1 MTNIPTELLR
11 TLVAVV
17 DLRSFTRAAQSL
29 GVTQPAVSA
38 QIKRLQ
44 ILLGGELFDKSAPGV
59 TLTEKGE
66 VVVNHARRLLSINDQ
81 ILQLAQPSSPV
92 PPVRIGVPGALDLA
106 ALPPALADFRQQWPF
121 MRFNV
126 RGQSCDTLLRDL
138 RQGDLDLIVAF
149 TQSPPSIDARHY
161 WTEDLVWV
169 RGRGSRLDPG
179 SPVPLIAHDTTG
191 VLGRVATTALNHAGR
206 SWELV
211 FNALS
216 TASLAAATD
225 AGLGVAVS
233 LRRFIPNGLTI
244 CEDEHLPRLPTVNCG
259 IYLRDSSDYD
269 ILVPLADSI
278 ARVIAP
284 PGSIV
289 H

>member
-17 DLRSFTRAAQSL
+17 DLRSFTKAAQSL

-44 ILLGGELFDKSAPGV
+44 ILLGSELFDKSAPGV

-81 ILQLAQPSSPV
+81 ILQLAQPASPV

-106 ALPPALADFRQQWPF
+106 ALPAALAEFRQQWPF

-126 RGQSCDTLLRDL
+126 RGQNCDSLLRDL
-138 RQGDLDLIVAF
+138 RQGDLDLVVAF
-149 TQSPPSIDARHY
+149 TQSPPAGDARHH
-161 WTEDLVWV
+161 WTEELVWV
-169 RGRGSRLDPG
+169 RARGSRLDASG
-179 SPVPLIAHDTTG
+179 PVPLIAHDTTG
-191 VLGRVATTALNHAGR
+191 VLGRLATNALNHSGR

-211 FNALS
+211 YNALS
-216 TASLAAATD
+216 TASLAAATQ
-225 AGLGVAVS
+225 AGLGIAIAI
-233 LRRFIPNGLTI
+233 RRFVPNELTI
-244 CEDEHLPRLPTVNCG
+244 CDDEGLPRLPTVSCG
-259 IYLRDSSDYD
+259 IYLRDATDSD

-278 ARVIAP
+278 ARVVAP

>member
-17 DLRSFTRAAQSL
+17 DLRSFTKAAQSL

-66 VVVNHARRLLSINDQ
+66 IVVNHARRLLSINDQ
-81 ILQLAQPSSPV
+81 ILQLARPSTSL
-92 PPVRIGVPGALDLA
+92 PPVRIGIPGELDMA
-106 ALPPALADFRQQWPF
+106 ALPVALAEFRQRWPF

-126 RGQSCDTLLRDL
+126 RGQNSDNLLRDL
-138 RQGDLDLIVAF
+138 RQGDLDIVVAF
-149 TQSPPSIDARHY
+149 TQSEPTIDVRHH
-161 WTEDLVWV
+161 WTDELVWV
-169 RGRGSRLDPG
+169 RGRDASIDAVEPL
-179 SPVPLIAHDTTG
+179 PLIAHDMTC
-191 VLGRVATTALNHAGR
+191 VLSRLTTATLNEAGR
-206 SWELV
+206 NWELV

-216 TASLAAATD
+216 AGSLAAATS
-225 AGLGVAVS
+225 AGLGVAVAI
-233 LRRFIPNGLTI
+233 RRFVGDDLVI
-244 CEDEHLPRLPTVNCG
+244 CEDDALPRLPDVVCG
-259 IYLRDSSDYD
+259 IYLRDSTDHD
-269 ILVPLADSI
+269 ILVPLADAV

-284 PGSIV
+284 PGSV
-289 H
+289 P